1 MKFIKVVAFFIT
13 FFLNSTILNAQ
24 KPKPYNVLFI
34 MVDDLNTQLSIYGN
48 KQVKTPHLEKLA
60 KRGVQFNKAYCQYT
74 WCNPSRASLLSGLKP
89 NKTKVYDLTTPIR
102 NTLPNIVTLPQ
113 LFKNNGYFVARVG
126 KIFHYGVPDDIGT
139 NGLDDSLSWNKR
151 VNPKGNDV
159 FDEVN
164 ITNLLPN
171 NPIANTLAY
180 LKADG
185 NDDDQ
190 TDGKVANE
198 AIKLLQQNQNKSFF
212 IAVGFFRP
220 HAPFVAPK
228 KYFDLYNNVAIT
240 LPPFTNNNHIPAI
253 ALYHHIP
260 NWGLNL
266 NNQKLA
272 TKAYY
277 ASVSFID
284 AQIGKVLNELKRLKL
299 NNNTIVVLISDHGF
313 ALGQHG
319 QWLKETLFENTAKVP
334 LIIVKPNGLLNKN
347 CNSPVQ
353 LIDIYPTLAELCNL
367 NAPKNLSGLSLNSL
381 LKNPSIKWDKPAYT
395 QINRG
400 NTKGFS
406 VRTNRWRYTEW
417 DNGKLGKELYDE
429 TNDPNECVN
438 LANNLKFKN
447 IVYKHSRLLKINF
460 E

>member
-1 MKFIKVVAFFIT
+1 MKFIKLIVFLIT
-13 FFLNSTILNAQ
+13 FILNSTILKAQ
-24 KPKPYNVLFI
+24 KPRPYNVLFI
-34 MVDDLNTQLSIYGN
+34 MVDDLNTQLSIYGH
-48 KQVKTPHLEKLA
+48 KQVKTPNLEKLA

-89 NKTKVYDLTTPIR
+89 NKIKVYDLTTPIR
-102 NTLPNIVTLPQ
+102 KNLPDVVTLPQ
-113 LFKNNGYFVARVG
+113 LFKNNGYFVARIG
-126 KIFHYGVPDDIGT
+126 KIFHYGVPNDIGT
-139 NGLDDSLSWNKR
+139 NGLDDSVSWNKR
-151 VNPKGNDV
+151 VNPKGSDV
-159 FDEVN
+159 FNEVN
-164 ITNLLPN
+164 ITNLLPK

-198 AIKLLQQNQNKSFF
+198 AIKLLQQNYKKSFF

-220 HAPFVAPK
+220 HAPFGAPK
-228 KYFDLYNNVAIT
+228 KYYDLYNNVAIT
-240 LPPFTNNNHIPAI
+240 LPPFTNNNHIPTI

-260 NWGLNL
+260 NWGLNI

-381 LKNPSIKWDKPAYT
+381 LKNPSINWDKPAYT

-400 NTKGFS
+400 NTNGFS